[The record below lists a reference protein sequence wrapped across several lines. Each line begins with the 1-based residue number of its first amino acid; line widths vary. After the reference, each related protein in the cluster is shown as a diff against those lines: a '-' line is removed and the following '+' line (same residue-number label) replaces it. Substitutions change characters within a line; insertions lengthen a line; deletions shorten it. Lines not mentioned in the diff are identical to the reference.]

1 MLRCRRRSVASDPSR
16 PDGHGGGEVA
26 ADHGGVAM
34 WRGGRGRDGR
44 HEAEVRAERERRLLE
59 MTPGSSLVFHPGV
72 HESLQALEKGEVRSR
87 LKGHRDRLKNRCTI
101 GLDVGSLVYKNECSN
116 IPRVGSVASP
126 NRMNFGQVETPI
138 V

>member
-1 MLRCRRRSVASDPSR
+1 MLRYRRRSVASDPSR

-44 HEAEVRAERERRLLE
+44 HEAEVRAEREQRLLE

-72 HESLQALEKGEVRSR
+72 HESLQALEKGEVRFQQGTSR
-87 LKGHRDRLKNRCTI
+87 SSQKTGARSLLG
-101 GLDVGSLVYKNECSN
+101 VGSLVYKNECSN
-116 IPRVGSVASP
+116 IPRAGSVASP

>member
-1 MLRCRRRSVASDPSR
+1 MASDPSR

-87 LKGHRDRLKNRCTI
+87 LKGHRDRLKIKTGARSGWTWALWCIKMNVRTYP
-101 GLDVGSLVYKNECSN
+101 GWDLL
-116 IPRVGSVASP
+116 PR
-126 NRMNFGQVETPI
+126 RI